1 MQGASLHTRKIL
13 TLINQTNL
21 TTDVLLLPDFS
32 SLSVNLLLNVLNA
45 GFSKSSVNINEVEV
59 YECAKILQIN
69 VKQSNSCIEAHN
81 GTDVI
86 EFKMT

>member
-69 VKQSNSCIEAHN
+69 VKQVGLRQATLS
-81 GTDVI
+81 TDS
-86 EFKMT
+86 T